1 MISTV
6 HLLTLNLH
14 PLTNSFESIYTF
26 EIQHYKGRMLMKNR
40 VEKGQFEKPTH
51 ECLKMSKQIKTP
63 DL

>member
-1 MISTV
+1 
-6 HLLTLNLH
+6 
-14 PLTNSFESIYTF
+14 
-26 EIQHYKGRMLMKNR
+26 MKNR